1 MPLLL
6 LVVVDSRGEVTGSRS
21 MASGLVEGKP
31 ALSVPTLVWRERVVA
46 GLPGGEAELVLPGA
60 GVEVVG
66 LAVTTVL
73 PLCVRS
79 CCFMLSLRVK
89 ALWQVG
95 QWTFFSPVCFLPCR
109 AAWPEVVN
117 VSPQL

>member
-1 MPLLL
+1 M
-6 LVVVDSRGEVTGSRS
+6 T
-21 MASGLVEGKP
+21 
-31 ALSVPTLVWRERVVA
+31 

-60 GVEVVG
+60 GVEVTG
-66 LAVTTVL
+66 LVVTVVVL

-95 QWTFFSPVCFLPCR
+95 Q
-109 AAWPEVVN
+109 
-117 VSPQL
+117 